1 MLGHLLYASR
11 RYKLGSIHSYATQ
24 VSTKIHKINS
34 SFTFLSLF
42 NAPIDAVL
50 LIIDGNLKSNAFT
63 LLILLR
69 YPNDQTIS

>member
-11 RYKLGSIHSYATQ
+11 QYELGSTHSYATQ

-42 NAPIDAVL
+42 NVPIDAVL
-50 LIIDGNLKSNAFT
+50 LIIDSFLKSNTVT

-69 YPNDQTIS
+69 YPE

>member
-11 RYKLGSIHSYATQ
+11 QHELGSTHSYAIQ
-24 VSTKIHKINS
+24 VSKKIYTINS

-50 LIIDGNLKSNAFT
+50 LIIDSFLKSNTVT

-69 YPNDQTIS
+69 YPE

>member
-11 RYKLGSIHSYATQ
+11 QHELGSTHSYATQ
-24 VSTKIHKINS
+24 VSTKIYKINS

-50 LIIDGNLKSNAFT
+50 LIIDSYLKSNAVT

-69 YPNDQTIS
+69 YPE